1 MIRTIVGLALA
12 GIALTPFAEK
22 ADRAVAAQ
30 QISVDPFE
38 TASMKPDSRM
48 VFEAAT
54 ALGGHCQISVNWGTG
69 RVKTAQAE
77 NACAQVH
84 PGLETISAWSDA
96 LGGTVRLQN
105 AKGAMVLEI
114 GASDGFAYESI
125 SADVE
130 PVTFTRIES

>member
-22 ADRAVAAQ
+22 AEPASAAQ
-30 QISVDPFE
+30 QIAIDRIE

-54 ALGGHCQISVNWGTG
+54 ALGGHCLIAVDRRTGGVIS
-69 RVKTAQAE
+69 AQAE
-77 NACAQVH
+77 DACAQVH
-84 PGLETISAWSDA
+84 PGLETISAWSDVP
-96 LGGTVRLQN
+96 GGTIRLQN
-105 AKGAMVLEI
+105 AKGATVLEI
-114 GASDGFAYESI
+114 GPSDGFAYESI
-125 SADVE
+125 STEVE